1 LSEQAEGPVN
11 SINQIE
17 VVAEKHG
24 SDYHPARIRVS
35 VNGLTLCFVA
45 NVAVTERGKERLA
58 TDYHWLKSLR
68 EQFRNH
74 FVPRTYFL
82 GRQEALDADGEETDL
97 VMFLAEWLEGYH
109 EFHLSRNEERDTL
122 ETVVWDMDEGYR
134 FLPEAQSQEIYRQAA
149 FILTY
154 YYDVQTFTEVFP
166 WHHASG
172 DFVVHLGRDALDVK
186 LITVRQY
193 EPRTV
198 FHEDAP
204 ENLMTALTIFLAN
217 LTVRMRLDRIDGV
230 GAVAW
235 LGDYCVE
242 ATIQGFVDAMKEKVM
257 QGHCSP
263 SVIGELTRAL
273 KAMSV
278 AEWAE
283 LFRFVV
289 DSYDESAPDVPVIT
303 ENLADHVFLVYSMF
317 HSGYEQP

>member
-1 LSEQAEGPVN
+1 VSEQAAGPVN

-35 VNGLTLCFVA
+35 ANGLTLCFVA

-58 TDYHWLKSLR
+58 KDYHLLKSLPQ
-68 EQFRNH
+68 QFSNH

-82 GRQEALDADGEETDL
+82 GRQEALGADGGETDL

-109 EFHLSRNEERDTL
+109 EFHLSRNVERDTL
-122 ETVVWDMDEGYR
+122 ETVVWDMDEGHR
-134 FLPEAQSQEIYRQAA
+134 FLPETQSREIYRQAA

-154 YYDVQTFTEVFP
+154 YYDVQTFREIFP

-198 FHEDAP
+198 FHEDLP